1 MFGLLT
7 LQLSRLGEHTVVTQR
22 GVVSLLALMLF
33 FRTIAMVLE
42 PLIHLLW
49 I

>member
-1 MFGLLT
+1 MFGLLA

-22 GVVSLLALMLF
+22 GVGSLLALMLF